1 MPIDREFL
9 AGQHSGAINA
19 LFNAHRQLG
28 RIEGARDVY
37 LALHK
42 LVEDEEQADAI
53 AAANAAHSFA
63 AGIHGAT
70 NIEEELAVAAAGL
83 DDGLADAVKANLS
96 ALDPAE
102 APDRGKPIVV
112 QELDHP
118 HEGDPGD
125 ENDHAGSNDDP
136 AAALAPA
143 GKVEDLP
150 GYNMDAL
157 VRAQAQTMGKADAY
171 RDR

>member
-53 AAANAAHSFA
+53 EAANAIHSFA
-63 AGIHGAT
+63 DTRPTTFEPRDDLDEG
-70 NIEEELAVAAAGL
+70 LAVAAAGL

-96 ALDPAE
+96 ALEPAE

-112 QELDHP
+112 HELDHP

-125 ENDHAGSNDDP
+125 ENDHHGSNDDP
-136 AAALAPA
+136 AAALGRVRAYTPVELQGLM
-143 GKVEDLP
+143 GKVD
-150 GYNMDAL
+150 G
-157 VRAQAQTMGKADAY
+157 Y